1 MKYLRGYFYLIYV
14 ISSIVLMFVFEE
26 ERNMETFKSI
36 IKKES
41 LYIK

>member
-14 ISSIVLMFVFEE
+14 ISTIVIMFVFEE
-26 ERNMETFKSI
+26 ERSMKTFKNI
-36 IKKES
+36 IKKEN